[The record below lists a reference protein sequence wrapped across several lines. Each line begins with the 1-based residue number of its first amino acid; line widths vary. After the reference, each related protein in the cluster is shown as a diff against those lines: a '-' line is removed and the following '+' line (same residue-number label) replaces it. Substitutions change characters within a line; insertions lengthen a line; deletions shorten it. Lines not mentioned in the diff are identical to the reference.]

1 VPKSEG
7 IWANLESLD
16 YRDFPIKTYMIAKS
30 FKWKFLLLGIWIFAL
45 VLTACQGVP
54 PTTALSTAEVT
65 NTVIPAT
72 VTHLPPTFTETPPP
86 TETKIIPTETPL
98 PSTTP
103 TAIPRGAL
111 TWEQEAHLYDASL
124 MFLAENEDGATIIV
138 RDQIDYLEGIG
149 EHPSLV
155 CGPLS
160 AVILRDAG
168 LLPPDVD
175 LHGFWLL
182 DPRLRPSQIILE
194 TTFPPERYEWYQF
207 DTSTTEFDF
216 DAFPLL
222 PGDFIYLYTGING
235 TFEHIITVS
244 RVDEAG
250 RAYTVSNLATEDGF
264 VIRELMLYDP
274 NDPGV
279 GQFYDWMNREINGWL
294 GMTGDGGFDLWRPM
308 APVKDYM
315 VP

>member
-1 VPKSEG
+1 MKMWVMVGFCNVMAFSYFGK
-7 IWANLESLD
+7 IVLLVV
-16 YRDFPIKTYMIAKS
+16 
-30 FKWKFLLLGIWIFAL
+30 FLIFTLGLI
-45 VLTACQGVP
+45 ACQGVP
-54 PTTALSTAEVT
+54 TSAPDTLMVTTTPMP
-65 NTVIPAT
+65 IAT
-72 VTHLPPTFTETPPP
+72 TSLPPTPTPSSFPTSTKIAP
-86 TETKIIPTETPL
+86 TETL
-98 PSTTP
+98 SPSATP
-103 TAIPRGAL
+103 TAAPRGAL
-111 TWEQEAHLYDASL
+111 SWIQEERLIEASL
-124 MFLAENEDGATIIV
+124 KFLAENEDDATIIV
-138 RDQIDYLEGIG
+138 RDQIDYLESIG

-194 TTFPPERYEWYQF
+194 TYFPVDRFEWHHF
-207 DTSTTEFDF
+207 DTSTIEFDF
-216 DAFPLL
+216 ESFPLL

-274 NDPGV
+274 NEPGV
-279 GQFYDWMNREINGWL
+279 GQFYDWMDREINAWL

-308 APVKDYM
+308 DPVQDYAAP
-315 VP
+315 

>member
-1 VPKSEG
+1 MSVILFGKKILVSV
-7 IWANLESLD
+7 
-16 YRDFPIKTYMIAKS
+16 
-30 FKWKFLLLGIWIFAL
+30 FLIFSL
-45 VLTACQGVP
+45 VLVACQGVSTSAP
-54 PTTALSTAEVT
+54 ESRTIKNTPIPTKTTS
-65 NTVIPAT
+65 
-72 VTHLPPTFTETPPP
+72 LPPTATVSPSPTSTRIVP
-86 TETKIIPTETPL
+86 TETAL
-98 PSTTP
+98 LSP
-103 TAIPRGAL
+103 TATKTPRGAL
-111 TWEQEAHLYDASL
+111 SWEQEERLYEASL
-124 MFLAENEDGATIIV
+124 KFLAENEDDATIIV
-138 RDQIDYLEGIG
+138 RDQIDYLESIG

-194 TTFPPERYEWYQF
+194 TYFPPDRYEWYQF
-207 DTSTTEFDF
+207 DTPTTEFDF
-216 DAFPLL
+216 ETFPLL

-274 NDPGV
+274 NEPGV
-279 GQFYDWMNREINGWL
+279 GQFYEWMNREINGWL
-294 GMTGDGGFDLWRPM
+294 GMTGDGGFDLWRPK
-308 APVKDYM
+308 APVQDYATH
-315 VP
+315 

>member
-1 VPKSEG
+1 MKNIYVV
-7 IWANLESLD
+7 ILLV
-16 YRDFPIKTYMIAKS
+16 IAMG
-30 FKWKFLLLGIWIFAL
+30 LA
-45 VLTACQGVP
+45 ACQDVSAGAPEAITIKNTPLPTITTSVP
-54 PTTALSTAEVT
+54 PTATASPSPIPT
-65 NTVIPAT
+65 NS
-72 VTHLPPTFTETPPP
+72 
-86 TETKIIPTETPL
+86 IPTETAL
-98 PSTTP
+98 PSATP
-103 TAIPRGAL
+103 TATPRGAL
-111 TWEQEAHLYDASL
+111 SWEQERRLYEVSL
-124 MFLAENEDGATIIV
+124 NFLAENEEDATIIA
-138 RDQIDYLEGIG
+138 RDQIDYLESIG

-168 LLPPDVD
+168 LLPADVD

-194 TTFPPERYEWYQF
+194 TYFPQDRYEWYQF

-216 DAFPLL
+216 NAFPLL

-235 TFEHIITVS
+235 TFEHIITVN

-274 NDPGV
+274 NNPGV
-279 GQFYDWMNREINGWL
+279 GQFYDWMDREINGWL

-308 APVKDYM
+308 APVKDYADL
-315 VP
+315 

>member
-1 VPKSEG
+1 MHASSSTK
-7 IWANLESLD
+7 
-16 YRDFPIKTYMIAKS
+16 IAHLVG
-30 FKWKFLLLGIWIFAL
+30 FFLLAVVIS
-45 VLTACQGVP
+45 ACQGVP
-54 PTTALSTAEVT
+54 TSALSKLTVT
-65 NTVIPAT
+65 SSPLPAT
-72 VTHLPPTFTETPPP
+72 ITSLPVTSTETPKP
-86 TETKIIPTETPL
+86 TKTEVVPTKTSL
-98 PSTTP
+98 PSATP
-103 TAIPRGAL
+103 TATPRGAL
-111 TWEQEAHLYDASL
+111 SRKQEERLYETSL
-124 MFLAENEDGATIIV
+124 KFLANNEDDATIIV
-138 RDQIDYLEGIG
+138 RDQIDYLESIG

-168 LLPPDVD
+168 LLPLDVD

-194 TTFPPERYEWYQF
+194 TYFPPDRFEWYQF

-216 DAFPLL
+216 EAFPLL

-250 RAYTVSNLATEDGF
+250 RAYTVSNLATQDGF
-264 VIRELMLYDP
+264 VICELMLYDP

-279 GQFYDWMNREINGWL
+279 GQFYDWMNREINAWL
-294 GMTGDGGFDLWRPM
+294 GMTGDGGFDLWRPI
-308 APVKDYM
+308 APVQEY
-315 VP
+315 VEP

>member
-1 VPKSEG
+1 MMTFTSSKLSFF
-7 IWANLESLD
+7 IIL
-16 YRDFPIKTYMIAKS
+16 PI
-30 FKWKFLLLGIWIFAL
+30 L
-45 VLTACQGVP
+45 VLILFACQGVP
-54 PTTALSTAEVT
+54 IAAPAVLPVT
-65 NTVIPAT
+65 KTPIPAT
-72 VTHLPPTFTETPPP
+72 ATSIPPTNTAIPAP
-86 TETKIIPTETPL
+86 TDTQIIPTETPT
-98 PSTTP
+98 STATATP
-103 TAIPRGAL
+103 TPRGAL
-111 TWEQEAHLYDASL
+111 TWDQEQRLYEASL
-124 MFLAENEDGATIIV
+124 RFLAEDEDEATNIV
-138 RDQIDYLEGIG
+138 RDQIDYLESIA

-194 TTFPPERYEWYQF
+194 TYFPEERYEWYQF
-207 DTSTTEFDF
+207 DTGTHKFDF
-216 DAFPLL
+216 NEFPLL
-222 PGDFIYLYTGING
+222 PGDFIYLYTGLNG

-244 RVDEAG
+244 RVDLAG

-274 NDPGV
+274 HDPGV
-279 GQFYDWMNREINGWL
+279 GQFYDWMDREINAWL
-294 GMTGDGGFDLWRPM
+294 GMTGDGGFDLWRPI
-308 APVKDYM
+308 APVQDYP

>member
-1 VPKSEG
+1 MV
-7 IWANLESLD
+7 IL
-16 YRDFPIKTYMIAKS
+16 PIAILS
-30 FKWKFLLLGIWIFAL
+30 FSVIL
-45 VLTACQGVP
+45 VACQEA
-54 PTTALSTAEVT
+54 PTVVVSTVQVT
-65 NTVIPAT
+65 SSPIPAT
-72 VTHLPPTFTETPPP
+72 ATSKPPTPTVTQSPTGTEI
-86 TETKIIPTETPL
+86 E
-98 PSTTP
+98 PSVTP
-103 TAIPRGAL
+103 TPSKTPTTTPRGAL
-111 TWEQEAHLYDASL
+111 GWTQEKRLYEASKK
-124 MFLAENEDGATIIV
+124 FLAENEDDATDIV
-138 RDQIDYLEGIG
+138 RDQIDYLEGVG

-194 TTFPPERYEWYQF
+194 TYFPPERYAWYQF

-216 DAFPLL
+216 EKFPLL
-222 PGDFIYLYTGING
+222 PGDFIYLYAGING

-294 GMTGDGGFDLWRPM
+294 GMTGDGGFDLWRPIL
-308 APVKDYM
+308 PVKDYAL
-315 VP
+315 P

>member
-1 VPKSEG
+1 MVISRPSKLSFF
-7 IWANLESLD
+7 IKL
-16 YRDFPIKTYMIAKS
+16 PI
-30 FKWKFLLLGIWIFAL
+30 L
-45 VLTACQGVP
+45 VLILSACQGMPAAAPAVVVVTKTPLPATTTRVP
-54 PTTALSTAEVT
+54 PTNTAIS
-65 NTVIPAT
+65 I
-72 VTHLPPTFTETPPP
+72 P
-86 TETKIIPTETPL
+86 TETQIIPTETPS
-98 PSTTP
+98 STATSTP
-103 TAIPRGAL
+103 TPTPRGAL
-111 TWEQEAHLYDASL
+111 TWNQEQRLYEASL
-124 MFLAENEDGATIIV
+124 RFLAEDENDATDIV
-138 RDQIDYLEGIG
+138 RDQIDYLESIA

-160 AVILRDAG
+160 AVVLRDAG

-194 TTFPPERYEWYQF
+194 TYFPEGRYEWYQF
-207 DTSTTEFDF
+207 ETGTHEFDF
-216 DAFPLL
+216 KEFPLL

-244 RVDEAG
+244 RVDQAG

-279 GQFYDWMNREINGWL
+279 GQFYDWMNREINAWL
-294 GMTGDGGFDLWRPM
+294 GMTGDGGFDLWRPV
-308 APVKDYM
+308 APVQDYP

>member
-1 VPKSEG
+1 MMTSRSVK
-7 IWANLESLD
+7 L
-16 YRDFPIKTYMIAKS
+16 S
-30 FKWKFLLLGIWIFAL
+30 FFIIFLFL
-45 VLTACQGVP
+45 VLILFACQGMPTAVP
-54 PTTALSTAEVT
+54 AVVVVTKTPIPKTATRIPLT
-65 NTVIPAT
+65 NTAT
-72 VTHLPPTFTETPPP
+72 PVPTNTQ
-86 TETKIIPTETPL
+86 IIPTETP
-98 PSTTP
+98 PSTATSTP
-103 TAIPRGAL
+103 TPRGDL
-111 TWEQEAHLYDASL
+111 TWHQEQRLYEASL
-124 MFLAENEDGATIIV
+124 RFLAEDEDEAIDIV
-138 RDQIDYLEGIG
+138 RDQIDYLESIA

-194 TTFPPERYEWYQF
+194 TYFPEERYEWYQF
-207 DTSTTEFDF
+207 ETGTHKFDF
-216 DAFPLL
+216 NEFPLL
-222 PGDFIYLYTGING
+222 PGDFIYLYTGLNG

-244 RVDEAG
+244 RVDQDG

-279 GQFYDWMNREINGWL
+279 GQFYDWMNRDINAWL
-294 GMTGDGGFDLWRPM
+294 GMTGDGGFDLWRPI
-308 APVKDYM
+308 APVQDYP